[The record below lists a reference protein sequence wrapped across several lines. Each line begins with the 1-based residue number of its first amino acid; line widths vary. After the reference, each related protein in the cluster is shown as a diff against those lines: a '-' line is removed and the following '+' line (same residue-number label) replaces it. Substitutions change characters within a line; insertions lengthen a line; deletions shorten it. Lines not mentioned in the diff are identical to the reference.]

1 VAAAEPHAEVAP
13 ELRATLAPGDLGA
26 VVALHG
32 EVYAREHGLD
42 ARMEAH
48 VAAGLGELARNVAA
62 QGERAGR
69 LWVAARG
76 ARVLGSV
83 GITRRPDE
91 EAQLRWFIVRP
102 EARGSG
108 LGHRLLDHALGYA
121 RAQGYRA
128 VVLETFAA
136 LRAAGHL
143 YREAG
148 FTRVA
153 VFPGTRWGPEVS
165 EERWRLEL
173 VADGRGAPFAAQAV
187 PVEDP
192 GARALFAGF
201 DAEMR
206 TRYGRLRSPTRDDVF
221 RPPGGCVVVLYAGD
235 RGPAAVGAIQRH
247 DLSTAEVRRIYVAP
261 EHRGRGAGRALL
273 GALEEAA
280 RAAGYERARLDT
292 GSRQPEALALFRS
305 AGYEAIPDYNGNAL
319 ASFWFEKAL

>member
-1 VAAAEPHAEVAP
+1 MEVRDQVAP

-32 EVYAREHGLD
+32 EVYAREYGFD

-48 VAAGLGELARNVAA
+48 VAAGLGELARATAA
-62 QGERAGR
+62 HGERAGR
-69 LWVAARG
+69 LWVAPRG
-76 ARVLGSV
+76 ARLLGSV

-91 EAQLRWFIVRP
+91 EAQLRWFIVHP
-102 EARGSG
+102 DARGAG
-108 LGHRLLDHALGYA
+108 LGRRLLAEALGYA

-128 VVLETFAA
+128 VVLETFSA

-153 VFPGTRWGPEVS
+153 AFPGTRWGPEVS

-173 VADGRGAPFAAQAV
+173 AGGGGDDGFAAQAV
-187 PVEDP
+187 PIDHP
-192 GARALFAGF
+192 DARALFADF
-201 DAEMR
+201 DAEIR
-206 TRYGRLRSPTRDDVF
+206 TRYGRLRAPTPDDVF

-235 RGPAAVGAIQRH
+235 RGPAAVGAIRRH
-247 DLSTAEVRRIYVAP
+247 DLTTAEVRRLYVAP

-305 AGYEAIPDYNGNAL
+305 AGYEAIPDYNGNPV